1 MKEDYQKFFK
11 KLTLFSL
18 SDPVPLK
25 EQIQKKQK
33 ESGASDQSLFRLG
46 NKFRN
51 IRIVVMYYLTKFD
64 DVIYSSFWVIP
75 KITSANLCKP
85 INDIINYSI
94 SIFSL
99 KSGNCGKERKKLQSF
114 EYLEKEKSFFDKIK
128 NNFYNFWR
136 AIIWWKNK
144 KLKKIYIFITNPVSK
159 KIFLITC
166 TILIESISGNV
177 SKFKKNSNMTTNQYF
192 TFPWQ
197 LIDIK
202 KTNYSELL

>member
-1 MKEDYQKFFK
+1 
-11 KLTLFSL
+11 
-18 SDPVPLK
+18 
-25 EQIQKKQK
+25 
-33 ESGASDQSLFRLG
+33 
-46 NKFRN
+46 
-51 IRIVVMYYLTKFD
+51 MYYLTKFD